1 MSKTIELQMEKSRV
15 LIEGL
20 NNNIAELREKGVK
33 DESIITMSNDLATLK
48 QMNSECDALREE
60 LAGKIKSIN
69 AVLKRVKDDFTAH
82 KRIIKCNYPQERWI
96 DYGVQ
101 DKR

>member
-1 MSKTIELQMEKSRV
+1 MSKTTELQIEKSQV

-20 NNNIAELREKGVK
+20 NRHIAELSSKGIQAA
-33 DESIITMSNDLATLK
+33 SLTTMSEDLAILK
-48 QMNSECDALREE
+48 KMSEECDALKET
-60 LAGKIKSIN
+60 LSGKVKEMN
-69 AVLKRVKDDFTAH
+69 TVLKRVKDTFADH
-82 KRIIKCNYPQERWI
+82 KRIVKSNYPQERWI